1 MNRRKQIIIERIR
14 RRRKLVIRK
23 KNHEIREQAKM
34 IAMYEDIQ
42 SGYEFIIHNMQ
53 ETIRSQEETIS
64 ILNRTLD
71 FYENKLDSHGE
82 IRLDNDIPEVIAA
95 PSKYAAAVAD
105 YFSDSLIDFDDMESI
120 MS

>member
-14 RRRKLVIRK
+14 RRRKLVIRQ
-23 KNHEIREQAKM
+23 KNRKIREQSKM
-34 IAMYEDIQ
+34 IAMYEDMQ

-64 ILNRTLD
+64 VLNRTLD
-71 FYENKLDSHGE
+71 FYENKLESQGE
-82 IRLDNDIPEVIAA
+82 IRLDNDIPDVIAT

-105 YFSDSLIDFDDMESI
+105 SFADSLIDFDDMESI